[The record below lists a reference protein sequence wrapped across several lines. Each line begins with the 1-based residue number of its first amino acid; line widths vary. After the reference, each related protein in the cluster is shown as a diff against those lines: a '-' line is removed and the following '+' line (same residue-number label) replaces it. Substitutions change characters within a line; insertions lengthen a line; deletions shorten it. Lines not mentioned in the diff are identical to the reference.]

1 MRNLN
6 ISGAVI
12 SEHKVFQDE
21 RGMFREWYKKSDLD
35 SHGIQFHIAQANH
48 SHSLKSVLRG
58 VHYSI
63 AVEGQQKLVT
73 CASGEILDVL
83 VDLRLDSPTFLNV
96 ERVVLTAESGDVLFV
111 PTGVGHSFLVTSESA
126 SVVYLTSSEFDP
138 ENEKAI
144 SPLDPFLGLGWDDS
158 AIPEF
163 KLSERDRN
171 APLFTSAR
179 EAGNLPKFSQ

>member
-6 ISGAVI
+6 IRGALV
-12 SEHKVFQDE
+12 SEHNVFKDE
-21 RGMFREWYKKSDLD
+21 RGIFREWYKKSDLD
-35 SHGIQFHIAQANH
+35 SYGIQFKIAQANH
-48 SHSLKSVLRG
+48 SHSKKNVLRG

-63 AVEGQQKLVT
+63 ALEGQHKLVT
-73 CASGEILDVL
+73 CVSGEILDVL

-96 ERVVLTAESGDVLFV
+96 ESVVLTAESGDVLFV

-138 ENEKAI
+138 ENEKTI
-144 SPLDPFLGLGWDDS
+144 SPLDPFLGLGWDES

-171 APLFTSAR
+171 APHFTAAR